1 MAGWDKIDQLVISIL
16 ISHIS
21 CLTSIISHLFLK
33 FKFIASNS
41 QQILQLKMAINK
53 NKKIAS
59 ELSVT
64 EKQVQVT
71 INLLEEGGT
80 VPFIAR
86 YRKEMTGSL
95 DEVQVAAIR
104 DRNQQ
109 LV

>member
-1 MAGWDKIDQLVISIL
+1 
-16 ISHIS
+16 
-21 CLTSIISHLFLK
+21 
-33 FKFIASNS
+33 
-41 QQILQLKMAINK
+41 MAINK